1 MDRRRLDV
9 KQAAQVLGVSTDAI
23 HKRVRRGTLD
33 SDKDED
39 GRVYVYLDHDLAD
52 DLDDGYMTDRRD
64 AHVDSLED
72 QIQFL
77 RRELERKD
85 TIIMTMAQRI
95 PELEAPGETREA
107 PVTVSEGPGEGE
119 ARPKPQEPPQRRS
132 RLYRLFFGPWRQ
144 PTP

>member
-52 DLDDGYMTDRRD
+52 DLDDGYTTDRRD
-64 AHVDSLED
+64 VHVSSLED

-95 PELEAPGETREA
+95 PELEPAPEA
-107 PVTVSEGPGEGE
+107 PRSARDGPETVSDDV
-119 ARPKPQEPPQRRS
+119 
-132 RLYRLFFGPWRQ
+132 
-144 PTP
+144 